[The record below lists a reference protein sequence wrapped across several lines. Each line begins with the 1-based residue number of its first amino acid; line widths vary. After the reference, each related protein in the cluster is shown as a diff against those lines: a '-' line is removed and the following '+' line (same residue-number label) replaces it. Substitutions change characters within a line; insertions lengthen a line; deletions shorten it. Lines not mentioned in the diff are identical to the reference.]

1 MERLTPKEMQDE
13 MSKFL
18 NTLSSD
24 ERTKQFVEEM
34 KKDHRTLQQSFTRL
48 CMAWIADLA
57 EREHYDA
64 RNEASVKMAKEIKN
78 HLLNEHGYF
87 PINLPFI

>member
-24 ERTKQFVEEM
+24 ERTKEFVKEM

-57 EREHYDA
+57 EREHCDA
-64 RNEASVKMAKEIKN
+64 RNEASVKLAKEIKRAI
-78 HLLNEHGYF
+78 LNEEGHF
-87 PINLPFI
+87 PPFLPFV